1 MGKTIGRL
9 LRVGKSRDRALV
21 DFRNFKQTLRR
32 INLQKTREIKGK
44 TELELGGYYVKEFV
58 LICQRVKPDRDL
70 KHND

>member
-1 MGKTIGRL
+1 M
-9 LRVGKSRDRALV
+9 